1 MRKKSQKYF
10 LPFIMLYFVGPIRQ
24 NIVVVGVGLEGGR
37 EPWATLHQI
46 TLISLC
52 PVYMIQSQKMKDVF
66 KVDVCI
72 LYRGLSFFFV
82 IDKVFRGLI

>member
-24 NIVVVGVGLEGGR
+24 NIVVVGVGLEGG
-37 EPWATLHQI
+37 EGALGDTPPNYTNF
-46 TLISLC
+46 SLPSLYDPKPKNERC
-52 PVYMIQSQKMKDVF
+52 FQSR
-66 KVDVCI
+66 CI